1 MVQVKFARPSGQ
13 TIALDIDPGISV
25 MEGAVQGGIDEILAD
40 CGGALS
46 CATCHV
52 YVAPEWLDRVGS
64 AKDDELTMLEFAVDP
79 RDNSR
84 LCCQI
89 NVEESLDG
97 LLLELPER
105 QQ

>member
-1 MVQVKFARPSGQ
+1 MVKVTFVRPSGD
-13 TIALDIDPGISV
+13 AEELDGAAGTSV
-25 MEGAVQGGIDEILAD
+25 MELAIRGGIDEILAD

-52 YVAPEWLDRVGS
+52 YVAPDWMDRVG
-64 AKDDELTMLEFAVDP
+64 APAADEEAMLEFAVDP
-79 RDNSR
+79 RENSR

-89 NVEESLDG
+89 KLTEELDG
-97 LLLELPER
+97 LVIEVPER